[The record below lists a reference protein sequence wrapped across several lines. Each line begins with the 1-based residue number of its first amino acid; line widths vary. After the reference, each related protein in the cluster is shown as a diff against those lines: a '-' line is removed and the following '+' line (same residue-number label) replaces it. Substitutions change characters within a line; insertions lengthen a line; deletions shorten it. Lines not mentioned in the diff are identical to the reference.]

1 MVKNDSRRQVS
12 LRREVWQ
19 AASDLRDQLAE
30 KSGRKVTITDTIERA
45 LHCLEDVHNRGAWLS
60 PREAAPVMEDRHRR
74 VIVSVVAQLIGR
86 VVPSKRLNKIT
97 FSPSTDMLVVH
108 LEGIGEVPLFV
119 DTLQEVR
126 R

>member
-45 LHCLEDVHNRGAWLS
+45 LQCLEDAHNRGAWLS

-74 VIVSVVAQLIGR
+74 AIMSVVAQLIGR

-97 FSPSTDMLVVH
+97 FSPSTDMLIVH
-108 LEGIGEVPLFV
+108 LEDIGEVSLFV

>member
-1 MVKNDSRRQVS
+1 M
-12 LRREVWQ
+12 
-19 AASDLRDQLAE
+19 
-30 KSGRKVTITDTIERA
+30 
-45 LHCLEDVHNRGAWLS
+45 
-60 PREAAPVMEDRHRR
+60 
-74 VIVSVVAQLIGR
+74 SVVAQLIGR